1 MMSELMLIVILGAPL
16 VMALWL
22 AATWLAG
29 LEPGER
35 TISRTTAASFVVA
48 TAATGALAWTMYGSG
63 WAPVIVD
70 IGNWFAAGAYS
81 FPILLVVDRLSL
93 PLLAL
98 TVVLSGLIGSFSSRY
113 LHREAGYLRFF
124 LLLHVFAF
132 GAEAAFAAGSFNL
145 LIVGWE
151 LVGLSSVM
159 LIAFFNQR
167 MAPVKNA
174 IRAFAIYRVTDIGLL
189 LGVFLLHHAAG
200 SASCTLLF
208 RGLWPQQETPL
219 GAGLATAVA
228 ICFLF
233 AAAGKSAQ
241 APFSGWLPRA
251 MEGPTPSSAIFYGG
265 ISVHLGVY
273 LLLRAAPIIQKSPIA
288 PALVVFVGLVTAIL
302 ATLSA
307 RTASDAKTSLA
318 LATLGQLGV
327 IFTEAGLG
335 FERLALLHLTAHAII
350 RTLQFLRV
358 PSMLRDYR
366 RVHAAAGGNLSR
378 TGLYYE
384 ALLPI
389 NLRRWLYRLALDRCH
404 LDTLID
410 RFARDPI
417 LQIARRLT
425 AMERA
430 GRAVSIQRSA
440 RVLAGTSANEVAG
453 G

>member
-208 RGLWPQQETPL
+208 HGIWPQQDTPL
-219 GAGLATAVA
+219 GAGTATAVA
-228 ICFLF
+228 ICFLL

-273 LLLRAAPIIQKSPIA
+273 LLLRAAPIIQKSPVA

-350 RTLQFLRV
+350 RTLQFLRA
-358 PSMLRDYR
+358 PSMLHDHH
-366 RVHAAAGGNLSR
+366 RVHAAAGGALSR

-389 NLRRWLYRLALDRCH
+389 NLRRWLYRFALDRCH

-410 RFARDPI
+410 RFVGDPI
-417 LQIARRLT
+417 LRIARRLT

-430 GRAVSIQRSA
+430 GRAVSVQSSA
-440 RVLAGTSANEVAG
+440 RVLAGTSVNEVAG